1 MGKYRFSTLAAF
13 AALSAASVALAGCG
27 ANSAA
32 ALDAMKVVVTDTNC
46 SHDDKISV
54 VTGAAGIA
62 ASVTASAER
71 HCPVGG
77 ASSLKVGQTVGGS
90 TDTSATTTH

>member
-1 MGKYRFSTLAAF
+1 MHKLIIFATAA
-13 AALSAASVALAGCG
+13 AALTLSACG
-27 ANSAA
+27 ANQGA
-32 ALDAMKVVVTDTNC
+32 ALDALKVVVTDTNC
-46 SHDDKISV
+46 SHDDKINI

-77 ASSLKVGQTVGGS
+77 AASLAPKPAPLAVGALVGN
-90 TDTSATTTH
+90 TPPN